1 MIKKMSLASLAAV
14 FLLAGCE
21 TIAGA
26 GQDVS
31 NASRAVQ
38 RAIN

>member
-26 GQDVS
+26 GEDVS
-31 NASRAVQ
+31 GAARAVK
-38 RAIN
+38 RALN